1 MAKQHILM
9 LVDYR
14 GTFYSSTKRVAGSM
28 DVPKLIQLFENYDFI
43 VKVES
48 FADVDFRSDKYR
60 SVYVLYQS
68 CHQIVL
74 DRRV

>member
-28 DVPKLIQLFENYDFI
+28 DVPKLIQLFEKTDLNICSIKLSNTDAPGNFD
-43 VKVES
+43 S
-48 FADVDFRSDKYR
+48 FWKII
-60 SVYVLYQS
+60 LN
-68 CHQIVL
+68 
-74 DRRV
+74 